1 MRKVRVSRITAGHID
16 WMLVAIAVVIRVN
29 MMHVLAIP
37 IWLLINLLVIVK
49 CWLIIELNDW
59 IMLIIE
65 VFAAVAVMMRP
76 HVPTIVEVVSGGS
89 GGGTS

>member
-1 MRKVRVSRITAGHID
+1 
-16 WMLVAIAVVIRVN
+16 MLVAIAMVSRVD

-49 CWLIIELNDW
+49 CCLIIEFDDW

-65 VFAAVAVMMRP
+65 VFAAVEVMMRP
-76 HVPTIVEVVSGGS
+76 HVPTIVEVVSGG